1 MKKATVDL
9 FTRIF
14 AVLAPPPNMTISQ
27 WADKYRRLSSE
38 SSAEPGRWRTSK
50 APYQREIMDA
60 VCDMRIQKVVIMSA
74 AQIGKTDALI
84 LNPIGYYM
92 HYDPSPIMVMQ
103 PTIQMAETFSK
114 DRLSPMLRDTPVLR
128 DRVNDKSRN
137 SGNTIL
143 QKIFPGGHV
152 TMVGANSPSSLASRP
167 IRILLADEID
177 RYKGINRTYTDQIT
191 KGWENVAY
199 RVKAYD
205 SAGAESAY
213 KTSATRTVINNTPPT
228 ISGTDTDL
236 GAKTGAFDQKYT
248 VTDPDSGQTIT
259 VVEKI
264 DGTQKRSYAA
274 TSGQEYTFSVTADEW
289 RKLLNGSHTLTVTAT
304 DNYGGAA
311 TRTYTFSKNE
321 TEIELTL
328 ATPLEADDMVTKAIM
343 SITRQIPAGAEFTVE
358 ACNNG
363 HDDSPA
369 WEDVTQAVTSGSKFF
384 LSNDSKT
391 AEEWGFNFR
400 IKVKRNSA
408 SGDCFISSVGGN
420 FE

>member
-1 MKKATVDL
+1 M
-9 FTRIF
+9 
-14 AVLAPPPNMTISQ
+14 
-27 WADKYRRLSSE
+27 
-38 SSAEPGRWRTSK
+38 
-50 APYQREIMDA
+50 
-60 VCDMRIQKVVIMSA
+60 
-74 AQIGKTDALI
+74 
-84 LNPIGYYM
+84 
-92 HYDPSPIMVMQ
+92 
-103 PTIQMAETFSK
+103 
-114 DRLSPMLRDTPVLR
+114 
-128 DRVNDKSRN
+128 
-137 SGNTIL
+137 
-143 QKIFPGGHV
+143 
-152 TMVGANSPSSLASRP
+152 
-167 IRILLADEID
+167 
-177 RYKGINRTYTDQIT
+177 
-191 KGWENVAY
+191 AY

-343 SITRQIPAGAEFTVE
+343 SITRA
-358 ACNNG
+358 
-363 HDDSPA
+363 DS
-369 WEDVTQAVTSGSKFF
+369 G
-384 LSNDSKT
+384 
-391 AEEWGFNFR
+391 GRR
-400 IKVKRNSA
+400 IHRGGVQQRPRR
-408 SGDCFISSVGGN
+408 FPRVGGRDAGRHQREQVFPFQRQQDGGGMGIQFPN
-420 FE
+420 QGEAEQRKRGLLYFIRGREF